1 MYMYI
6 TVYTWSVDGTWAELI
21 LSAYF
26 FSLPKPIILLSLH
39 AAKPFLARI
48 VSDVH
53 VHTCITCITYT
64 Y

>member
-6 TVYTWSVDGTWAELI
+6 TVYTWSGDGTWAELI

-39 AAKPFLARI
+39 AAKPFRCTCTYMYYMY
-48 VSDVH
+48 VH
-53 VHTCITCITYT
+53 IL
-64 Y
+64 